1 MDMTEGK
8 TRGANGRYQNGA
20 TNPSGFIRGSK
31 AAKDRVKSRLVK
43 GRLFDPEK
51 VDCRTFAA
59 RRFRDVLAQVTA
71 TIPDSASLEAK
82 MLCRSIAQLK
92 ITLEDME
99 TASARGEKIDR
110 AGYSVMAGHGQV
122 ARLFRQLKA
131 NVAGVKFVDDDDDAI
146 PSNDGQNLDA
156 HIREASP

>member
-1 MDMTEGK
+1 MAG
-8 TRGANGRYQNGA
+8 
-20 TNPSGFIRGSK
+20 IRTARPIR
-31 AAKDRVKSRLVK
+31 AALFEVAKPPKIASNREWLRADF
-43 GRLFDPEK
+43 FDPEK

-59 RRFRDVLAQVTA
+59 WRFRDVLAQVTA

-110 AGYSVMAGHGQV
+110 AGYSVMAGQV

-131 NVAGVKFVDDDDDAI
+131 NVAGVKFVDDDD
-146 PSNDGQNLDA
+146 PTT
-156 HIREASP
+156 SPGKSLAEHLGARVT

>member
-1 MDMTEGK
+1 MDTTEGRQ
-8 TRGANGRYQNGA
+8 RGANGRYQNGA

-31 AAKDRVKSRLVK
+31 AAKDRVKSRTVK
-43 GRLFDPEK
+43 GQLFDPEK
-51 VDCRTFAA
+51 VDCRTFAV

-71 TIPDSASLEAK
+71 TIPDTASLEAK

-92 ITLEDME
+92 IVLEDME

-110 AGYSVMAGHGQV
+110 AGYSVMAGQV

-131 NVAGVKFVDDDDDAI
+131 NVAGAKFVDDDDDAL
-146 PSNDGQNLDA
+146 PSTDGQSLDK
-156 HIREASP
+156 HIEASP